1 LRRSS
6 GGSCSSQSDQRVE
19 PWLALAL
26 TERFLESAKQ
36 HLRLL
41 ASLPGIVVDE
51 AIVSHAER
59 LDLAAIEVRHRRA
72 RDVARRTLEAARMRP
87 PS

>member
-1 LRRSS
+1 VCIVAIARAVIDEL
-6 GGSCSSQSDQRVE
+6 RVE
-19 PWLALAL
+19 PWLARAV
-26 TERFLESAKQ
+26 TERFLESLKQ

-51 AIVSHAER
+51 AIVPHAER

-72 RDVARRTLEAARMRP
+72 RDVAQRTLQAARMR
-87 PS
+87 SSS

>member
-1 LRRSS
+1 M
-6 GGSCSSQSDQRVE
+6 
-19 PWLALAL
+19 
-26 TERFLESAKQ
+26 
-36 HLRLL
+36 L

-51 AIVSHAER
+51 AIVPRVER

-87 PS
+87 SS